1 MTLHMVKLDDLEAC
15 RLRVDAKVNSIM
27 EELVAMNANVE
38 NTFFVGENAEAFAT
52 QMNVQVDAFV
62 ATQRLNLDELLRS
75 VTANMN
81 VVVTK
86 LGGQAWPPPNPIDIT
101 NAQKAVAQKG
111 AGYGIETTDMESLQ
125 REIRRHLQQISN
137 YYNTIGPEAIGES
150 EWVGPEKEATVAMV
164 SSQVQ
169 AVILPDI
176 ETTASD
182 LALALAQQ
190 VAAMEASAPSS
201 VW

>member
-15 RLRVDAKVNSIM
+15 KLRVDAKVNGIM

-52 QMNVQVDAFV
+52 QMNAQVDSFV

-75 VTANMN
+75 VTASMN

-86 LGGQAWPPPNPIDIT
+86 LGGQPWPPPSPIDFA

-111 AGYGIETTDMESLQ
+111 SGYGIETTDMESLQ
-125 REIRRHLQQISN
+125 REIRRHMQQISN
-137 YYNTIGPEAIGES
+137 NYNTIGPEAIGES
-150 EWVGPEKEATVAMV
+150 EWVGPEKEATVTMV

-190 VAAMEASAPSS
+190 VAAMEESTPSS